1 MFQNQFSNDVQTF
14 SISNNTMKKKNIF
27 HSSKFEDFKKKK
39 KKKKKKKSVTK
50 IKILKETRLLLTCL
64 QLAFSRQYLQKRT
77 MQQVSERSYLKS
89 VHKLKLVLFCYT
101 DIALMR
107 LKKKNS

>member
-1 MFQNQFSNDVQTF
+1 
-14 SISNNTMKKKNIF
+14 MKKKTFFILPN
-27 HSSKFEDFKKKK
+27 SKISKKKK
-39 KKKKKKKSVTK
+39 KKKKKKKTVTK
-50 IKILKETRLLLTCL
+50 IKISKETRLLLTCL

-89 VHKLKLVLFCYT
+89 VYKLRLVLFCYT